1 MYFTLDNLI
10 LQRSEKQSL
19 FDELKTTQSTKEH
32 LHTKALRYE
41 KNEARLNQ
49 DLQGT
54 QNRLTEMENECS
66 NLRQTCTRLEREQKQ
81 REACA
86 KADSVRLHRQ
96 EEQLV
101 KLKSEEKSLQTT
113 CKVKL

>member
-1 MYFTLDNLI
+1 M
-10 LQRSEKQSL
+10 R
-19 FDELKTTQSTKEH
+19 H
-32 LHTKALRYE
+32 E
-41 KNEARLNQ
+41 KNETRLTQ

-66 NLRQTCTRLEREQKQ
+66 TLRQTGTRLEREQKQ

-96 EEQLV
+96 EEQLG
-101 KLKSEEKSLQTT
+101 KLKLEEKSLRTT
-113 CKVKL
+113 CKVNLFNIYYLFVTIFWSYPQLIRFTLVFLYI